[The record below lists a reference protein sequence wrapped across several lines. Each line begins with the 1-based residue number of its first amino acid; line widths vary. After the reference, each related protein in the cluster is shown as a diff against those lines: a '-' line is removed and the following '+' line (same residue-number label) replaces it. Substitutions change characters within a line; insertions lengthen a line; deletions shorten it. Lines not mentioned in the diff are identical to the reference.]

1 MGQII
6 GVDGFKK
13 LLHGHEVNI
22 NDIKTKTFTVAKDAE
37 IEAGDILVYTETP
50 QVYKTIATTEAATT
64 YKDKVAGIALATN
77 VKLDRYFP
85 QSADDKVKFTSGEKG
100 ANVIQGEVAV
110 TLHGAAPSEGDK
122 VYYNVAQRA
131 FTKTS
136 EGMLECPRFAFT
148 GITEGN
154 LTVVRVLY

>member
-13 LLHGHEVNI
+13 LLRGHEVNI
-22 NDIKTKTFTVAKDAE
+22 NDIKTKTFTVATGAE
-37 IEAGDILVYTETP
+37 IEAGDILVYTGKT
-50 QVYKTIATTEAATT
+50 QVYKTIGTTESAST
-64 YKDKVAGIALATN
+64 YAGKVAGIALATN
-77 VKLDRYFP
+77 VKLDRYFL
-85 QSADDKVKFTSGEKG
+85 QSTDDKVKFVGGEHG

-110 TLHGAAPSEGDK
+110 TLHGAAPAEGDK
-122 VYYNVAQRA
+122 VYYNVAQKA

-136 EGMLECPRFAFT
+136 EGMLECPRFAFA